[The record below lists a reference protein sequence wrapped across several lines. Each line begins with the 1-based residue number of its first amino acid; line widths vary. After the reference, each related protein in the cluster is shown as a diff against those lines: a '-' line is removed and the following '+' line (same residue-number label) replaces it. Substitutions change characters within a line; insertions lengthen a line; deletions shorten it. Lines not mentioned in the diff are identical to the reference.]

1 MDTDIILK
9 EAVVK
14 AVRSSG
20 KGGQNV
26 NKVSTKVEIY
36 FNIPAS
42 EGLTDAEKE
51 IISSKL
57 KKRSDKNGTIKISA
71 QAERSQLK
79 NRKAAEEKLLGLL
92 ASSAVML
99 KKRKKT
105 SVPASS
111 AVKRLEVK
119 KIISEKKK
127 SRRKDIGNIE

>member
-1 MDTDIILK
+1 MDTEIILK

-42 EGLTDAEKE
+42 EGLSQHEKE
-51 IISSKL
+51 LISGKL
-57 KKRSDKNGTIKISA
+57 KNRTDKTGTVKISA
-71 QAERSQLK
+71 QAERSQIK
-79 NRKAAEEKLLGLL
+79 NRKAAEERLIELLRVS
-92 ASSAVML
+92 AVRPKRRVKTIVPESSSA
-99 KKRKKT
+99 
-105 SVPASS
+105 
-111 AVKRLEVK
+111 KRLTVK

-127 SRRKDIGNIE
+127 SRRKDIGDIE

>member
-1 MDTDIILK
+1 MDKEIILK

-42 EGLTDAEKE
+42 EGLMPGEKE
-51 IISSKL
+51 IISAKL
-57 KKRSDKNGTIKISA
+57 KKRMDKNGTIKISA

-92 ASSAVML
+92 AASAVMPE
-99 KKRKKT
+99 KRKKT
-105 SVPASS
+105 SVPVSS

-127 SRRKDIGNIE
+127 SRRKDIGLSE

>member
-36 FNIPAS
+36 FNIPVS

-51 IISSKL
+51 IISAKL
-57 KKRSDKNGTIKISA
+57 KKRLDKNGTVKISA
-71 QAERSQLK
+71 QTERSQLK

-92 ASSAVML
+92 RVSAVRPKRRVKTAVPESSSA
-99 KKRKKT
+99 
-105 SVPASS
+105 
-111 AVKRLEVK
+111 KRLTVK

-127 SRRKDIGNIE
+127 SRRKDIGDIE